1 MKGQRKR
8 PKHAAIGA
16 RKLLAANILERMEVR
31 YKNVGDKSTALAE
44 DAGCTLSTVQRATK
58 PDRYNNGVSIDI
70 IDQLAK
76 GLRCEPYELLLPLGQ
91 TARP

>member
-1 MKGQRKR
+1 MIGQRKR
-8 PKHAAIGA
+8 PKHVALGA
-16 RKLLAANILERMEVR
+16 RKLLAANILARMEAR

-58 PDRYNNGVSIDI
+58 PDRYGNGVTIDI

-76 GLRCEPYELLLPLGQ
+76 ALRCEPYELLLPLEP
-91 TARP
+91 TAPP